1 MAALTRRAALALVA
15 AAALAGCGGV
25 KAYEDRG
32 PANVE
37 MRLTSIEGGFL
48 TARNVYV
55 DVWTGPKGPD
65 MQYLGTR
72 KVAPT
77 GNALGLP
84 TGQPLHLAVA
94 FEEGMPLGGNNFTKT
109 VEIPVD
115 PIRPGQRY
123 RLTLA
128 FDNDGHDWD
137 MSRIR

>member
-1 MAALTRRAALALVA
+1 
-15 AAALAGCGGV
+15 
-25 KAYEDRG
+25 
-32 PANVE
+32 

-72 KVAPT
+72 KVAKG
-77 GNALGLP
+77 GNTLGLP

-94 FEEGMPLGGNNFTKT
+94 FEEGAPLGGNAFTQT

-115 PIRPGQRY
+115 AIWPGQRY

-128 FDNDGHDWD
+128 FDNEGYDWD
-137 MSRIR
+137 MSRLR